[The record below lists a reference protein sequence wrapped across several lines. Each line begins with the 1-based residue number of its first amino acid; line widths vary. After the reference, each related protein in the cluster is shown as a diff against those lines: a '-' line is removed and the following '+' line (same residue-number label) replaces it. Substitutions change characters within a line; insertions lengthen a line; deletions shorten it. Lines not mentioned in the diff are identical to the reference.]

1 MDPAGDAARHP
12 PPADS
17 SHPRIGPP
25 ATAEQAAAGRQKIR
39 SLHTPLGRMILALF
53 PMHLHLPS
61 QRCLQAW
68 GPQLSQLAFPRFI
81 QFFWACSSL
90 SAEWLER
97 CLADAGPV
105 VRHRQKRYRRH
116 PLPRRGLVSN
126 RSAEQNGMW
135 KSKSKPEPW
144 RCEPPT
150 EATLHVE

>member
-25 ATAEQAAAGRQKIR
+25 SPAGQAAPGRQKIR
-39 SLHTPLGRMILALF
+39 AVHTPLGRLILSLF
-53 PMHLHLPS
+53 PMHLQLPS
-61 QRCLQAW
+61 QRW
-68 GPQLSQLAFPRFI
+68 GPAEDLQLSQSAFPRFVR
-81 QFFWACSSL
+81 FFQGGSSL
-90 SAEWLER
+90 STEWIER
-97 CLADAGPV
+97 CLADTGPV

-135 KSKSKPEPW
+135 KSKSKREPW